1 MDAAVAVAEGAM
13 GCPVVRVTRGL
24 PDHRKGGKICVRGS
38 TGDRGCLAVDRRGWE
53 VKGRR
58 SRADRERRKDE
69 GRAVLGARDSWLGIM
84 T

>member
-1 MDAAVAVAEGAM
+1 MDAAVAEVVA
-13 GCPVVRVTRGL
+13 GCPVVRDTRGL
-24 PDHRKGGKICVRGS
+24 PDHRKGGMICVRGS

-53 VKGRR
+53 VKGRS
-58 SRADRERRKDE
+58 SRAGRERWRNDV